1 MEKCHITN
9 QVHKQGLLCNQNG
22 FFTWQH
28 GSSKQDSLPPHIH
41 LSDYV
46 IDVHWGLVQ
55 ERACYQGGS
64 SRSASWGKREF
75 KLLKSGWR
83 SIWEAVYLLPPW
95 NRRETCLGLEFSP
108 WLPSLI
114 LSLSL
119 ALCLLVSDSLSVSV
133 SRFLSHWLCAIS
145 LLSFSLS
152 VLQSPSLCLSL
163 LERKEVS
170 FFTLF
175 YWIQKTSEQKRF
187 ISIV

>member
-1 MEKCHITN
+1 M
-9 QVHKQGLLCNQNG
+9 
-22 FFTWQH
+22 
-28 GSSKQDSLPPHIH
+28 
-41 LSDYV
+41 
-46 IDVHWGLVQ
+46 Q
-55 ERACYQGGS
+55 ERACYQGRG

-83 SIWEAVYLLPPW
+83 SIWKAVYLLPPW
-95 NRRETCLGLEFSP
+95 SRRETCLGFEFSP

-119 ALCLLVSDSLSVSV
+119 ALCLLVSDSLSVCV
-133 SRFLSHWLCAIS
+133 SWFLSHCLCAIS
-145 LLSFSLS
+145 LLSFSFS

-175 YWIQKTSEQKRF
+175 YWIQKTSEQKQF
-187 ISIV
+187 ISVI